1 MGRQRYER
9 IAFVITVI
17 SHGKGDAVVEML
29 KNKGI
34 TYNMAAVG
42 YAAIGLELADYFGL
56 TEVKRD
62 IIMSTVPERRVP
74 EMMTMLKYGFSLDET
89 RTGAAFCV
97 PVSSVAGI
105 KALQFLSGTNDVFL
119 EQGDDGNEGERK
131 SGNDGGKMDGNDGK
145 RKDGNDMEMDY
156 QGAEYRLIITI
167 ISRGFADNV
176 IDAAK
181 AAGARGSTIFY
192 ARGSGIHD
200 PEKFMNIPIEPEKE
214 IVLTLVGKS
223 AAKGV
228 TMAIMEEAGLDQ
240 EGRGICFAMPVTDVA
255 GIKAFEILE
264 EK

>member
-9 IAFVITVI
+9 VAFVITLI
-17 SHGKGDAVVEML
+17 THGKGDAVVDML
-29 KNKGI
+29 KSKGI

-62 IIMSTVPERRVP
+62 IIMSVVPQRRVA
-74 EMMTMLKYGFSLDET
+74 EMMTMLKYGFSLDEA

-105 KALQFLSGTNDVFL
+105 KALQFISGTSDVFL
-119 EQGDDGNEGERK
+119 TDEEKG
-131 SGNDGGKMDGNDGK
+131 
-145 RKDGNDMEMDY
+145 KDGEGMEIDY
-156 QGAEYRLIITI
+156 QGADFRLIITI

-181 AAGARGSTIFY
+181 AAGARGGTILY

-214 IVLTLVGKS
+214 IVLTLVSRS
-223 AAKGV
+223 AVKEV
-228 TMAIMEEAGLDQ
+228 TMAIMSEAGLDQ

-255 GIKAFEILE
+255 GIKAFEI
-264 EK
+264 K